1 MKKILLTISFIL
13 VCTCMAAQM
22 SMGGGRSP
30 MQNRNINSGG
40 QDFILMS
47 IPDIPGLT
55 LDQREKLS
63 KTISDGRKDTSK
75 LMEEKLELKMK
86 SDNPGLAE
94 KKRQKLM
101 EKMIKVDTLYAQLQ
115 VYSSD
120 GIRPRKHRISIL

>member
-1 MKKILLTISFIL
+1 
-13 VCTCMAAQM
+13 MAAQM